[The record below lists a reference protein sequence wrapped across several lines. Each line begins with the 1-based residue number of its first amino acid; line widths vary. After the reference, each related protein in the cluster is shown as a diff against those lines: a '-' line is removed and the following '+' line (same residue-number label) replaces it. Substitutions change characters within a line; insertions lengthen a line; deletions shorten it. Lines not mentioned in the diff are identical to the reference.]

1 VIATRALI
9 RHTEVATIDRDTD
22 VTTPCGEGVRV
33 YAISGIGRRIA
44 YWRNRRG
51 LTQADFARLMGRSV
65 RWVEDI
71 ETGHRQAD
79 PRLSLLTHT
88 SAVLHV
94 GIDRLLPEDHRGN
107 GAAGPDPLAAV
118 CAALRR
124 ADLRIEV
131 GIGTGTGTWTGAGAR
146 AGEVAVGPDPVKLRQ
161 ELAYGWTAYDAGD
174 YLCLDRV
181 LAPVLIAT
189 GGVFGAFGAGG
200 GSDGSGVS
208 GAGGAAAISDG
219 AHAVGAGSRPTEFA
233 GPVVDRS
240 LATAAL
246 RADALG
252 LASAAA
258 GVFGRTDLAWRA
270 ADRAVTAAGRS
281 GDVAVLAHAAY
292 RLTRAM
298 IGHEGEG
305 PAAEF
310 AREVDLSL
318 AEATRA
324 RGASGRAA
332 LRALRLG
339 AALATARLGDRGAT
353 RDLLDA
359 AERAD
364 PGTAHVALYRVTAHF
379 LLGDYGR
386 AIAGRF
392 EPRALAV
399 LPRGRQAR
407 HLVDVARALAA
418 VGRRAEAILALLDA
432 EAAAAQEI
440 RCRPVNRRFV
450 EDLIHLNPATDG
462 DDSRLRAL
470 AARCLRGT
478 SGAAQGSPFLER
490 ALIQ

>member
-1 VIATRALI
+1 VIAFTRT
-9 RHTEVATIDRDTD
+9 RYDTDVPTRRRDTD
-22 VTTPCGEGVRV
+22 VTTPREEGVGV
-33 YAISGIGRRIA
+33 YAMSGIGRRIA

-65 RWVEDI
+65 RWVEDV

-79 PRLSLLTHT
+79 PRLSLLTHAG
-88 SAVLHV
+88 AVLHV
-94 GIDRLLPEDHRGN
+94 GLDRLLPEDLRGD
-107 GAAGPDPLAAV
+107 GGAGPEPLAAV

-124 ADLRIEV
+124 ADL
-131 GIGTGTGTWTGAGAR
+131 GLGFGAF
-146 AGEVAVGPDPVKLRQ
+146 AGEDAAGPDPAQVRR

-181 LAPVLIAT
+181 LAPVLGAAT
-189 GGVFGAFGAGG
+189 GARPSA
-200 GSDGSGVS
+200 D
-208 GAGGAAAISDG
+208 DT
-219 AHAVGAGSRPTEFA
+219 AGSV
-233 GPVVDRS
+233 GLVDRS
-240 LATAAL
+240 PATAAL

-258 GVFGRTDLAWRA
+258 GVFGHADLAWRA

-281 GDVAVLAHAAY
+281 GDVVLLVHAAY

-310 AREVDLSL
+310 AREVDTNL
-318 AEATRA
+318 AEATRV
-324 RGASGRAA
+324 RGAAGRSA
-332 LRALRLG
+332 LRTLRLG

-353 RDLLDA
+353 RELLDG

-364 PGTAHVALYRVTAHF
+364 PGSVHVALYRVSTHL
-379 LLGDYGR
+379 LLGDHTR
-386 AIAGRF
+386 AIAGRLA
-392 EPRALAV
+392 PQALAV

-407 HLVDVARALAA
+407 HLIDVSRALAA
-418 VGRRAEAILALLDA
+418 AGRRAEAVIALLDA

-450 EDLIHLNPATDG
+450 EDLIHLNPVTEG

-470 AARCLRGT
+470 AARCLLKT
-478 SGAAQGSPFLER
+478 SAAG
-490 ALIQ
+490 